1 MIRKIS
7 PVLRK
12 SGLTFIE
19 LLIVIIIIGI
29 LSALGIPRFKSTLTH
44 FEFEKFTKDI
54 YFLSRYLQDSSVN
67 QGKIYYLEININ
79 NRELQAFTRENDE
92 FRNIGG
98 RLGKIYKA
106 PQGVLMSADPLETK
120 GINFYPDASTDQAT
134 IIFDNQGED
143 KISLI
148 FKGASGGIQ
157 IK

>member
-1 MIRKIS
+1 MMRKIS

-29 LSALGIPRFKSTLTH
+29 LSAVAIPRFKSTLTH
-44 FEFEKFTKDI
+44 FEFDKFTKDI
-54 YFLSRYLQDSSVN
+54 YFLSRYLQDASVN
-67 QGKIYYLEININ
+67 QGKIYYLGINVN
-79 NRELQAFTRENDE
+79 NGELQAFTREQDE
-92 FRNIGG
+92 FRNIAG

-106 PQGVLMSADPLETK
+106 PQVVLMSVDPLETK
-120 GINFYPDASTDQAT
+120 GINFYPDASTDQAK
-134 IIFDNQGED
+134 IIFDNQSKD
-143 KISLI
+143 KVSLI